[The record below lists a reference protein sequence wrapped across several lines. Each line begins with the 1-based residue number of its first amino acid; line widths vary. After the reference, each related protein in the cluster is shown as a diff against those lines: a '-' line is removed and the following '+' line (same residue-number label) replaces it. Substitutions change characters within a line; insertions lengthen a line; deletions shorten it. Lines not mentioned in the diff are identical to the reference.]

1 WLYPLQSVQDHCIRF
16 VRMRRPPPRT
26 TLFPY
31 TTLFRS
37 AGRSGVIVNISSIAA
52 FKAVSPEK
60 HVGYD
65 VAKAGV
71 AHMTR
76 VLAHEWASDGI
87 RVNAVGPGYTDTLI
101 LQGLAETAPEMV
113 DTWRSQTPYG
123 RLIEPREIAA
133 VVCFL
138 ASE

>member
-52 FKAVSPEK
+52 FKAVSPER

-76 VLAHEWASDGI
+76 VLAHEWAS
-87 RVNAVGPGYTDTLI
+87 TDRKST
-101 LQGLAETAPEMV
+101 
-113 DTWRSQTPYG
+113 
-123 RLIEPREIAA
+123 RLNSSHVKISYA
-133 VVCFL
+133 VVCL
-138 ASE
+138 KKKRYK